1 MKAPEVVRRYAATL
15 LDAAAES
22 NVLDSVRTDV
32 QGLRQALEQSE
43 ELAAFVGNRYVSAT
57 LQRGALERLFG
68 ERVQSLTLNF
78 LLLLTQRRRTD
89 LLPEMLE
96 LFEALCDERS
106 GVISAEVRSAVP
118 LGEDQIG
125 RLRQRLAEIS
135 GKEVRL
141 QVEVDPAI
149 RGGAVARIGDTVYD
163 GSVATYLERLHR
175 HLVGT

>member
-1 MKAPEVVRRYAATL
+1 M
-15 LDAAAES
+15 
-22 NVLDSVRTDV
+22 LDSVRSDV
-32 QGLRQALEQSE
+32 EGLRQALEQSE
-43 ELAAFVGNRYVSAT
+43 ELAAFVGNRYMSAT
-57 LQRGALERLFG
+57 LRRGALERLFG
-68 ERVQSLTLNF
+68 GRVQSLTLSF
-78 LLLLTQRRRTD
+78 LLLLTERRRTD

>member
-15 LDAAAES
+15 LEAAEES
-22 NVLDSVRTDV
+22 SVLDAVRSDV
-32 QGLRQALEQSE
+32 RGLRQTLEQSE
-43 ELAAFVGNRYVSAT
+43 ELAAFVGNRYMSST

-68 ERVQSLTLNF
+68 GRVQSLTLSF
-78 LLLLTQRRRTD
+78 LLLLTERRRTD

>member
-15 LDAAAES
+15 LEAAEES
-22 NVLDSVRTDV
+22 SVLDSVRSDV
-32 QGLRQALEQSE
+32 QALRQALEQSE
-43 ELAAFVGNRYVSAT
+43 ELASFVGNRYMSSS

-68 ERVQSLTLNF
+68 GRVQSLTLSF
-78 LLLLTQRRRTD
+78 LLLLTERRRTD

-125 RLRQRLAEIS
+125 RLRRRLAEIS

-141 QVEVDPAI
+141 HVEVDPAI